1 MTVLGKLKPRN
12 VELGGGCERSTG
24 WLGDVSFLL
33 FPFPEVEVPGLAGPA
48 EGGPSGACVQA

>member
-1 MTVLGKLKPRN
+1 MLGKLKPRN